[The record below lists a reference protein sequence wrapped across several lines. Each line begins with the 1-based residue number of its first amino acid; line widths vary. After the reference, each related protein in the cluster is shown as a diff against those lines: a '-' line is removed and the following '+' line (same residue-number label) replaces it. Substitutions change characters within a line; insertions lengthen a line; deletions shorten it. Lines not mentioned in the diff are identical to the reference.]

1 MNKFFKILGIIFL
14 VINILVIDGFL
25 FWEWNY
31 KSTYSTDKSDDCS
44 TECQKIISQKIN
56 NLLIPTNGSISPTP
70 INSPTPTPKI
80 VEKEV
85 SQKTKSIQYIP
96 VSGSGSTLENKW
108 TDLRGTEFYI
118 STDDYPNLVEAY
130 FEANMKLLNGNGLAY
145 LRLFD
150 ITAGIEVWGSEIS
163 TSSQDFTSVSS
174 GKMTIRTGTHLYRVQ
189 AKSLTADTTVFNSGR
204 IKIILEN

>member
-1 MNKFFKILGIIFL
+1 MNKVFKILGVIIL
-14 VINILVIDGFL
+14 VINILAIDGIL

-31 KSTYSTDKSDDCS
+31 KNTYSANKSDECLND
-44 TECQKIISQKIN
+44 CQKIIKEKID
-56 NLLIPTNGSISPTP
+56 NLLIPTAIRISPTP
-70 INSPTPTPKI
+70 VNSPVPTVNTVTKVLTP
-80 VEKEV
+80 
-85 SQKTKSIQYIP
+85 KTKSIQYIP

-118 STDDYPNLVEAY
+118 STDDYPNLVGAY
-130 FEANMKLLNGNGLAY
+130 FEANMKLLNGNGTAY

-150 ITAGIEVWGSEIS
+150 MTAGVEVWGSEIS
-163 TSSQDFTSVSS
+163 TNSQDFTSVSS
-174 GKMTIRTGTHLYRVQ
+174 GKMTIRNGTHLYRVQ